1 MIGWRK
7 LRSLKDHLV
16 SSKIKCEPSSDYK
29 SAPCCRAR
37 CQICPFIKETKTFQN
52 KDTSETFEVRKG
64 IQL

>member
-16 SSKIKCEPSSDYK
+16 SSKINK
-29 SAPCCRAR
+29 SALCCRSR